1 MPTDVN
7 FCKRALHAVLSLQ
20 HHLGPKCSWSHQDL
34 SFGTGPFSD
43 YLFPIQ
49 VTLTSYNDSLIT
61 SQKKIVMDQLQKRV
75 GPESLRRLKSFA
87 NDLSMFA
94 DAGS

>member
-7 FCKRALHAVLSLQ
+7 FRKRALHAVLSLQ
-20 HHLGPKCSWSHQDL
+20 RHLGPKCSWSHQDL

-87 NDLSMFA
+87 NDLSIFA